1 MPTYYYVCISILFY
15 FFFFYNVKVIL
26 FIKQK
31 PKVQD
36 FIPPLWKRKVQEV

>member
-1 MPTYYYVCISILFY
+1 MFVFQFCFI
-15 FFFFYNVKVIL
+15 FFFNNVKVIL

-31 PKVQD
+31 LKVQD